1 MEVEVKGGVK
11 EGKGGGNLAEH
22 LLKERIGILKGKE
35 GGREKRGEGILFL
48 EGGRENRYFSHWTLK

>member
-11 EGKGGGNLAEH
+11 AGKRGGNLAEH

-35 GGREKRGEGILFL
+35 GGREKRGGGAFCFWR
-48 EGGRENRYFSHWTLK
+48 EGGKRGTFPVGP